1 MDVIRI
7 VLTAFKGDDEM
18 LRIWN
23 VEAKCNYQ
31 VISDHLGR
39 WGQITC
45 IKWLLDN
52 GTSICFGTGRGL
64 VLVYQRTKDTVSQ
77 YTYTRNGKML
87 INLQDMFKELSSTA
101 VVPFNEPVE
110 SMDYDRN
117 NCRLILSSR
126 TGMLK
131 AFQVEKNGT
140 LIFCWSKDLNDTW
153 KGVIP
158 RSVRFTGKGENV
170 LVCGL
175 ESGQM

>member
-1 MDVIRI
+1 MDVIRT
-7 VLTAFKGDDEM
+7 VLTTSKGDDEM

-45 IKWLLDN
+45 IKWLTDN
-52 GTSICFGTGRGL
+52 GTGICFGTGRGL
-64 VLVYQRTKDTVSQ
+64 VLVYQRNKDAVRQ
-77 YTYTRNGKML
+77 YTFIRSGKML
-87 INLQDMFKELSSTA
+87 INLQDTFKELSSTA

-126 TGMLK
+126 TGMLR
-131 AFQVEKNGT
+131 AFQVEKNG
-140 LIFCWSKDLNDTW
+140 
-153 KGVIP
+153 
-158 RSVRFTGKGENV
+158 ENFFF
-170 LVCGL
+170 
-175 ESGQM
+175 ER